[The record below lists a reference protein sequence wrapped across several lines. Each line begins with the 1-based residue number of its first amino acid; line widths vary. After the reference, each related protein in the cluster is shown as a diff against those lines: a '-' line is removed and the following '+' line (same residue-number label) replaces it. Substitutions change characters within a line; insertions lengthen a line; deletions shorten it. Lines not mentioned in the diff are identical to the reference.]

1 MADND
6 DDDRQDDEDDRAQV
20 ERNATLVYNI
30 HCLRQVLMSA
40 FRDAINLSYRVDYEL
55 TSKQVAQK
63 IKRKELPELRL
74 YMTSVTGAVDRFEKA
89 LDARI
94 ETLKA

>member
-40 FRDAINLSYRVDYEL
+40 FRDAINLSYRVHYEL

-63 IKRKELPELRL
+63 IKRKELPDLRL
-74 YMTSVTGAVDRFEKA
+74 YMASLTGAVDRFEKA
-89 LDARI
+89 LDEKMQRLV
-94 ETLKA
+94 E